1 MGILLKKYLW
11 VVQLFL
17 VFIGS
22 YFLAKI
28 TATFIASKLRIEKN
42 LEVARLSAP
51 AAPPRVRVG
60 FDEYKIILE
69 RNIFDSRELAPE
81 VAVGTPEPAQLDM
94 NAPAVKTSL
103 PIKLVSTFS
112 VGSGTDKRSTATVV
126 GGGSGGG
133 AGEIYTVEDEKQF
146 SPGVKIVKI
155 LQDRIEFVNGARL
168 EYAEIERFGGG
179 LTTGQPGSALDKPQ
193 APGKPGEE
201 GVQQTDQG
209 KFVVEKAELEAALS
223 NLDQL
228 FTQIRAVPQMQGG
241 KSAGLKLL
249 SIRGGSIF
257 AKLGLRRN
265 DVLERINGQEMDM
278 QKGMQIFGTLKDS
291 SHITIDL
298 QRDGKKTTL
307 EYDIQ

>member
-28 TATFIASKLRIEKN
+28 AATFIASKLRIEKN
-42 LEVARLSAP
+42 LEVARLTTAP
-51 AAPPRVRVG
+51 TPPKVRVG
-60 FDEYKIILE
+60 FDEYKIILD

-81 VAVGTPEPAQLDM
+81 VVMGTPEPSQLDM

-112 VGSGTDKRSTATVV
+112 VGLGTDKRSTATVV
-126 GGGSGGG
+126 GGAGGA

-155 LQDRIEFVNGARL
+155 LQDRIEFVNGSRL

-179 LTTGQPGSALDKPQ
+179 VTTGQPGSAMDKPQ
-193 APGKPGEE
+193 PPAKPGEE
-201 GVQQTDQG
+201 VVQQTEQG
-209 KFVVEKAELEAALS
+209 KFVVEKAELDAALA

-241 KSAGLKLL
+241 KSTGLKLL

>member
-11 VVQLFL
+11 VAQLFL

-28 TATFIASKLRIEKN
+28 AATFIASKLRIEKN
-42 LEVARLSAP
+42 LEVARIS
-51 AAPPRVRVG
+51 AAPTPARVRVG
-60 FDEYKIILE
+60 FDEYKIILD

-81 VAVGTPEPAQLDM
+81 VAIGTPEPAQLDM

-112 VGSGTDKRSTATVV
+112 VGAGIDKRSTATVV
-126 GGGSGGG
+126 GGAGGS

-155 LQDRIEFVNGARL
+155 LPDRIEFVNGARL

-179 LTTGQPGSALDKPQ
+179 VTTGQPGSALDKPT
-193 APGKPGEE
+193 ASKTE
-201 GVQQTDQG
+201 GDAAQQTEQG
-209 KFVVEKAELEAALS
+209 KFVVDKAELDAALS

-241 KSAGLKLL
+241 KSTGLKLL

-291 SHITIDL
+291 THITIDL
-298 QRDGKKTTL
+298 QREGKKTTL

>member
-1 MGILLKKYLW
+1 MW

-28 TATFIASKLRIEKN
+28 ASTFIASKLRIEKN
-42 LEVARLSAP
+42 LEVARLTSAP
-51 AAPPRVRVG
+51 APSRVRVG

-69 RNIFDSRELAPE
+69 RNVFDSREMAP
-81 VAVGTPEPAQLDM
+81 VAQATPEPTQLDL
-94 NAPAVKTSL
+94 NAPPVKTSL

-112 VGSGTDKRSTATVV
+112 VGSGTDKRSTATVI
-126 GGGSGGG
+126 GGSGGG

-179 LTTGQPGSALDKPQ
+179 VTTGQPGSALDKSQPP
-193 APGKPGEE
+193 AKPGEE
-201 GVQQTDQG
+201 AVQQTEQG
-209 KFVVEKAELEAALS
+209 KFVVEKAELDAALG